1 MFNFQTGIISEP
13 NIQIGEVSTI
23 EPEDFFNHADIKDEK
38 QVKQGIERLDSLSS
52 SNINQGERRDS
63 NSSAQVS
70 FEASGVRPKKPCNCT
85 KSQCLKL

>member
-1 MFNFQTGIISEP
+1 MISEP
-13 NIQIGEVSTI
+13 NIEIQDHTELEPDDYFAHAQIKE
-23 EPEDFFNHADIKDEK
+23 EK
-38 QVKQGIERLDSLSS
+38 QLKPNQGLERRDSLSS
-52 SNINQGERRDS
+52 SNVNQGERRDS